1 MKADNRSPQ
10 QKFKPIKKIPE
21 DNGSI
26 IPTKR
31 LSVALLGNPNVG
43 KTSIFNA
50 LTGARQYVGN
60 WPGVTVE
67 KRIGIMYHNNIEF
80 KITDLPGT
88 YTLSA
93 TSPDEKI
100 ARDFLLYESPDIV
113 IVISDAIN
121 LERSLYLLL
130 QVLEL
135 RGDVILVI
143 NAIDEAKKSG
153 IYIDKAEVEKH
164 LGIPIVLTSAVT
176 GEGIPELKNIM
187 SKMKEGKVHVHYVFD
202 HELEEEISRIS
213 SILVARRELKNYD
226 ARWLAIKILEGD
238 AEIQKLTGIEI
249 NRESSQE
256 LAVTRYRFIKQI
268 LRDAYSRKTKTKWDL
283 NTAIDHVITHK
294 FLGLLIFLIIM
305 YSVFQLTFSFGAPF
319 SSLIE
324 EVVEGLAGFFSSL
337 IPVQWLSSLIS
348 DGIISGVGAVL
359 VFVPNIFILFLAL
372 GILEESGYLPRA
384 AFVIDRIM
392 YAMKL
397 SGRSFM
403 SMILGFG
410 CNVSSI
416 MAARAIN
423 EPQERITTI
432 LVSPFISC
440 SARLPVYV
448 LIAGTF
454 FGAKAGLVVFSL
466 YILSIVF
473 TVLSALFF
481 NKLLYKGKPAP
492 MIMELPRY
500 RRPTVKSLL
509 IYTWN
514 RGKHFLEKAGTIIF
528 AASIIIWFLS
538 YFPSAGN
545 VHDSYAAILG
555 RVLEPLFRPIGF
567 SWQIVTS
574 LVFGIAAKEV
584 IVSTLTMFYSTG
596 ANLDGGTLTL
606 VNSLTPPTAFAFLIF
621 VLLYVPCI
629 ATLVVM
635 KNETG
640 SLKYLIISVV
650 YSFTLAYVMALL
662 FSFIGGY
669 IL

>member
-1 MKADNRSPQ
+1 MKADDRSPQ
-10 QKFKPIKKIPE
+10 PKLKSLKSLLQE
-21 DNGSI
+21 ERSI

-43 KTSIFNA
+43 KTSIFNV

-67 KRIGIMYHNNIEF
+67 KRVGIMYHNNIEF

-93 TSPDEKI
+93 TSLDEKI

-135 RGDVILVI
+135 RGDVILVV

-153 IYIDKAEVEKH
+153 IYIDKSEIEKH
-164 LGIPIVLTSAVT
+164 LGIPVVLTSAVT
-176 GEGIPELKNIM
+176 GEGISELKNIM
-187 SKMKEGKVHVHYVFD
+187 SKMKEGKVHVHYVFGD
-202 HELEEEISRIS
+202 ELEEKINQIS
-213 SILVARRELKNYD
+213 SILATREELKNYD
-226 ARWLAIKILEGD
+226 TRWLAIKILEGD
-238 AEIQKLTGIEI
+238 TEIQKLTGIKTDKEF
-249 NRESSQE
+249 SQE

-268 LRDAYSRKTKTKWDL
+268 LRDAYSKKTKTKWDL

-305 YSVFQLTFSFGAPF
+305 YAVFQLTFSFGAPL
-319 SSLIE
+319 SSLID
-324 EVVEGLAGFFSSL
+324 EGIQKLAGFFSS
-337 IPVQWLSSLIS
+337 IIHVQWLSSLIS

-384 AFVIDRIM
+384 AFVIDKIM

-448 LIAGTF
+448 LIAGIF

-500 RRPTVKSLL
+500 RRPTVRSLL

-528 AASIIIWFLS
+528 AASILIWFLS
-538 YFPSAGN
+538 YFPSGGN
-545 VHDSYAAILG
+545 VQESYAAMLG
-555 RVLEPLFRPIGF
+555 KALEPLFRPIGF

-574 LVFGIAAKEV
+574 LIFGIAAKEV
-584 IVSTLTMFYSTG
+584 IVSTLTMFYSTSADLAGG
-596 ANLDGGTLTL
+596 ALTL
-606 VNSLTPPTAFAFLIF
+606 VNSLTPATAYAFLIF
-621 VLLYVPCI
+621 VLLYVPCA

-635 KNETG
+635 KSETG
-640 SLKYLIISVV
+640 SIKYPIISVV
-650 YSFTLAYVMALL
+650 YSFALAYIMALL